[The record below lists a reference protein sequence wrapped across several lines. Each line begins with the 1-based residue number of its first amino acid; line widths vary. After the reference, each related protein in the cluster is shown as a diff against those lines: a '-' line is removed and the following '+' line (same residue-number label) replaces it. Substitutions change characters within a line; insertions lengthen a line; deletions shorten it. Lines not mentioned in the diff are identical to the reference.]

1 MSKGS
6 PLTRHALGASS
17 ASESQRANP
26 KRAILPQDLCRRLQG
41 GHIINQ
47 YDPPAYEFVESSDFK
62 SFAKLFVAL
71 LARGS
76 LLLL

>member
-1 MSKGS
+1 M
-6 PLTRHALGASS
+6 P
-17 ASESQRANP
+17 
-26 KRAILPQDLCRRLQG
+26 PQDLCRRLQG
-41 GHIINQ
+41 GTGGNHIINQ
-47 YDPPAYEFVESSDFK
+47 YNPPAYEFVESSDFK